1 MALKKKASKAIKKPS
16 KPAKKSKPVKA
27 VNSKTSKPSK
37 NKSVGVGKLPKG
49 MVKSADAVYRSL
61 YSKAYRK
68 KVKIQE
74 LNKGKKRGYKN
85 KRTEAYKELVVINRE
100 IVKYCKKRAYTLP
113 ASLKT
118 RRNRLKIAK
127 RGYKKRN
134 YKKKIIQYSAKVW
147 DFEAQFSNIIKSK
160 KFKTIIIVNVKKTF
174 NRKSA
179 PSTILYW
186 YDIARDSAYNEF
198 GATTPYVEV
207 TEDYNSM
214 TITIEIVS

>member
-1 MALKKKASKAIKKPS
+1 MASKKKPIKATKKPI
-16 KPAKKSKPVKA
+16 KPAKKSKPVKVVKPA
-27 VNSKTSKPSK
+27 PSK

-49 MVKSADAVYRSL
+49 MVKSADPVYRSL

-68 KVKIQE
+68 KSKILE
-74 LNKGKKRGYKN
+74 LNEERKRGYKN
-85 KRTEAYKELVVINRE
+85 KRTEVYKELVVINRE
-100 IVKYCKKRAYTLP
+100 IVKYCKKKAYTLP
-113 ASLKT
+113 ASLKV
-118 RRNRLKIAK
+118 RRKRLILAK

-147 DFEAQFSNIIKSK
+147 DFEAQFSKIIKSK
-160 KFKTIIIVNVKKTF
+160 KFKTIFIVNVKKTF

-186 YDIARDSAYNEF
+186 YDMARDSAYNEF

-207 TEDYNSM
+207 TEDYNSL